1 MAKMFGISFLGSLSL
16 FDVPPKNDCLVIDWP
31 TRRRRVGANRSD
43 GNSRRNKQTSPAATC
58 KSDSVHPHTH
68 THTHTH
74 TQREKPMAVKRK
86 TDRSRFAASEATL
99 GGTRVALLCCVCV
112 ELLAVFVW
120 NRFGTRS
127 ATWKAT
133 HGRAVLF
140 FGFCRRS
147 LFGPRRPMG
156 RHLVD
161 PLIGC

>member
-1 MAKMFGISFLGSLSL
+1 MFGISFLGSSLSSTCHRKTIVSSL
-16 FDVPPKNDCLVIDWP
+16 IG
-31 TRRRRVGANRSD
+31 RHGGD
-43 GNSRRNKQTSPAATC
+43 GSEPIAAMEIAEETNKRALRLPAKATPYT
-58 KSDSVHPHTH
+58 HTLTHTH